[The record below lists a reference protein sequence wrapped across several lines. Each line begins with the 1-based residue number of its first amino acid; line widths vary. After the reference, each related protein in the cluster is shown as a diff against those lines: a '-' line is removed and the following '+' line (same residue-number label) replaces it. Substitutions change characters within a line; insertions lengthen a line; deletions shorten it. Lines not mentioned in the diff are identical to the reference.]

1 MKLLLDEHFSSRIA
15 ADLRG
20 RGHDVVAVTEEQ
32 ELRGLPDAELFEHA
46 RSHEYILVTQDYAD
60 FTQLVREAAIVE
72 AHHPAVV
79 FVPARLWRSL
89 CDRDPLSTRSIAS
102 WTAASRARSQAQS
115 CGWSD
120 GTERADRRP
129 RGGLSRAPAR
139 GPQMMHM
146 LTYVYV

>member
-89 CDRDPLSTRSIAS
+89 CDRDPLVDALDRFLDRSEPRALAS
-102 WTAASRARSQAQS
+102 AVVWL
-115 CGWSD
+115 
-120 GTERADRRP
+120 E
-129 RGGLSRAPAR
+129 
-139 GPQMMHM
+139 
-146 LTYVYV
+146 